1 MKRRKNISVKMKAN
15 EPRQTAV
22 NTYARLNYQQIKE
35 QEAINQERERQQ
47 QFEQEKHRNLVARQR
62 QSYDHVASAG
72 YGTKAVAPRS
82 DDVEI
87 KVFVRECDPDAKMF
101 RMMESDVAPPPQE
114 VDARPVLFGRRA
126 HDTPSSAQSKAA
138 RGEVPKYLQKR
149 KAEMEA
155 EKEAI
160 RTEVERQKEISQYPP
175 GHRPVTNEERAAIL
189 DKLSLRRKELEAE
202 LGKLPMRFDTQAIKQ
217 KRAQIEGEMNEIEA
231 AERKFSVKKQLFV
244 PI

>member
-1 MKRRKNISVKMKAN
+1 MNQRAAN

-22 NTYARLNYQQIKE
+22 NTYARQNYQQIKE

-47 QFEQEKHRNLVARQR
+47 HFEQEKHRNLVARQK
-62 QSYDHVASAG
+62 QSYDHVASNG
-72 YGTKAVAPRS
+72 YGTKAVQPKG

-87 KVFVRECDPDAKMF
+87 KVFVRECDPDARMF
-101 RMMESDVAPPPQE
+101 RMMESDVALPPQE
-114 VDARPVLFGRRA
+114 VDTRPIFFGRRA
-126 HDTPSSAQSKAA
+126 SAQAHGDPASAQSKGA

-155 EKEAI
+155 EKVAVRE
-160 RTEVERQKEISQYPP
+160 EVERQKELSQYPP
-175 GHRPVTNEERAAIL
+175 GHRPVTDEERAAIL
-189 DKLSLRRKELEAE
+189 DKLSVRKKELEAE
-202 LGKLPMRFDTQAIKQ
+202 LGRLPMRFDTQAVKN
-217 KRAQIEGEMNEIEA
+217 KRAQIEGEMNEIDA

>member
-1 MKRRKNISVKMKAN
+1 MKSN

-22 NTYARLNYQQIKE
+22 NTYARLNYQQLKE

-47 QFEQEKHRNLVARQR
+47 QFEQEKQRNLVARQR
-62 QSYDHVASAG
+62 HQYEHVHSAG
-72 YGTKAVAPRS
+72 YKTKVVGPRG

-87 KVFVRECDPDAKMF
+87 KVFVRECEPDAKMF
-101 RMMESDVAPPPQE
+101 RMLESEVAPPQQE
-114 VDARPVLFGRRA
+114 VDTRPILFGRRA
-126 HDTPSSAQSKAA
+126 TVDAPGSAQSKAS

-160 RTEVERQKEISQYPP
+160 RAEVERQKEISQYPP
-175 GHRPVTNEERAAIL
+175 GHRPVTDEERAAIL
-189 DKLSLRRKELEAE
+189 DKLSLRKKELEVE
-202 LGKLPMRFDTQAIKQ
+202 LGKLPMRFDTQAVKH